1 MQPNVIRITRIIFLL
16 TAFRHIHNL
25 IFLTVCKTKH
35 DKMNNHIS
43 DWALFSHLAVQAN
56 RQPTSNDDVSRLL
69 RETLNV
75 PSPYKYVVPSQEIEN
90 ITEHITFDP
99 SSHVSHC
106 PITMEDFA
114 TDEIIS
120 KLRCG
125 HVFNQDALKNWLL
138 SEKAECPVCRYKL
151 PCVEV
156 RNQDEQEQQSAI
168 SQPDPEEERERRNI
182 DQNIIAFIGNLQS
195 LNNLQRL

>member
-1 MQPNVIRITRIIFLL
+1 
-16 TAFRHIHNL
+16 
-25 IFLTVCKTKH
+25 
-35 DKMNNHIS
+35 MNNDIT

-75 PSPYKYVVPSQEIEN
+75 PSPYKYVVPPHELEN
-90 ITEHITFDP
+90 VTEQVTFDP
-99 SSHVSHC
+99 SLHVSHC

-114 TDEIIS
+114 ADETIS

-125 HVFNQDALKNWLL
+125 HVFNERALNSWLL

-156 RNQDEQEQQSAI
+156 RNEDEQEQQSAI
-168 SQPDPEEERERRNI
+168 SLSHSLSQPDPEEETERRNI
-182 DQNIIAFIGNLQS
+182 DQNIVAFIGNLQS
-195 LNNLQRL
+195 LNNLQRH

>member
-1 MQPNVIRITRIIFLL
+1 
-16 TAFRHIHNL
+16 
-25 IFLTVCKTKH
+25 
-35 DKMNNHIS
+35 MNDNMT
-43 DWALFSHLAVQAN
+43 DWALFSHLAIQAS
-56 RQPTSNDDVSRLL
+56 REPTSNDDVSRLL

-75 PSPYKYVVPSQEIEN
+75 PSPYKYVVPQDEIEN
-90 ITEHITFDP
+90 ITEQVTFVP

-114 TDEIIS
+114 KDETIS

-168 SQPDPEEERERRNI
+168 ALSQPNPEEERERRNI
-182 DQNIIAFIGNLQS
+182 DQNIIAFIGSLQS

>member
-1 MQPNVIRITRIIFLL
+1 
-16 TAFRHIHNL
+16 
-25 IFLTVCKTKH
+25 
-35 DKMNNHIS
+35 MNNHIS
-43 DWALFSHLAVQAN
+43 DWALFSHLAVQAS

-75 PSPYKYVVPSQEIEN
+75 PSPYKYVVPEHEIEN

-99 SSHVSHC
+99 SIHVSHC

-114 TDEIIS
+114 NDETIS

-168 SQPDPEEERERRNI
+168 ALSQPNPEEERERRNI
-182 DQNIIAFIGNLQS
+182 DQNIIAFIGSLQS

>member
-1 MQPNVIRITRIIFLL
+1 
-16 TAFRHIHNL
+16 
-25 IFLTVCKTKH
+25 
-35 DKMNNHIS
+35 MNNDIS
-43 DWALFSHLAVQAN
+43 YWALFSHLAVQSS
-56 RQPTSNDDVSRLL
+56 REPTSNDDVSRLL

-75 PSPYKYVVPSQEIEN
+75 PSPYKYVVPQHEIES
-90 ITEHITFDP
+90 ITEQVTFNP
-99 SSHVSHC
+99 SSHVSYC

-114 TDEIIS
+114 TGETIS

-125 HVFNQDALKNWLL
+125 HVFNQTALENWLL

-168 SQPDPEEERERRNI
+168 SLSRTNLEEERERRNI
-182 DQNIIAFIGNLQS
+182 DQNIIAFINNLQS
-195 LNNLQRL
+195 LNNLQRP

>member
-1 MQPNVIRITRIIFLL
+1 
-16 TAFRHIHNL
+16 
-25 IFLTVCKTKH
+25 
-35 DKMNNHIS
+35 MNNDIT
-43 DWALFSHLAVQAN
+43 DWALFSHLAVQAS
-56 RQPTSNDDVSRLL
+56 RQPTSDDDVSRLL

-75 PSPYKYVVPSQEIEN
+75 PSPYKYVVPPHELEN
-90 ITEHITFDP
+90 VTEQVTFDP

-114 TDEIIS
+114 AGETIS

-125 HVFNQDALKNWLL
+125 HVFNQDALKSWLL

-156 RNQDEQEQQSAI
+156 RNQDEQQQQSAI
-168 SQPDPEEERERRNI
+168 SHSQPDSEEETERRNI
-182 DQNIIAFIGNLQS
+182 DQNIVAFIGNLQS
-195 LNNLQRL
+195 LNNLQRH